1 MEVIECK
8 HNVRCELG
16 ACGNKAT
23 HAVKFDRVGLRSR
36 IYACDK
42 CLAELSVA
50 IAKVLPPP
58 KSVETARRKTKA

>member
-1 MEVIECK
+1 MEVLPIK

-16 ACGNKAT
+16 ACGNKAA

-42 CLAELSVA
+42 CLRELHAA
-50 IAKVLPPP
+50 IGAVLPPP
-58 KSVETARRKTKA
+58 KSIETGKKKDKK